1 MILIKSNDSQELIN
15 ELYQCVYAIIGSVPR
30 DINKFS
36 DILFETIHEV
46 LFSQPLHVLSLI
58 NLLNAS
64 CNELLTTDMFLLL
77 PKVLTLIEQRR

>member
-1 MILIKSNDSQELIN
+1 MN